1 MNNYWVFEDVNLFSL
16 ICPHKYKG
24 YEQDHPFISF
34 QKGDYIY
41 FQGDVSS
48 TIFLVNSGKV
58 KIGFVDDKGEE
69 YVTAYLK
76 KGDIFGENILLNE
89 THRKEFAQAVEKN
102 TSLCSVTLQQAEE
115 LLQGNK
121 SFSTGIY
128 KLIGFKFKKIER
140 RYQIMLFRDTRTRII
155 EFIKELKEDNTQSIE
170 LLNGEILIQNPYS
183 QSEIAKLVGTSRP
196 TFNIIINELERENYF
211 TYNKNKIILK
221 NKFLLES

>member
-1 MNNYWVFEDVNLFSL
+1 VNNYWFFEDVNLFSL
-16 ICPHKYKG
+16 ICPHQYKG
-24 YEQDHPFISF
+24 YALDHPFISF
-34 QKGDYIY
+34 KKGDYIY

-48 TIFLVNSGKV
+48 TIFLVNTGKV
-58 KIGFVDDKGEE
+58 KIGFVDEKGEE

-76 KGDIFGENILLNE
+76 TGDVFGENILLNE
-89 THRKEFAQAVEKN
+89 THRKEFAQAVDNN
-102 TSLCSVTLQQAEE
+102 TSLCSVTLTQAEE
-115 LLQGNK
+115 LLRENK

-155 EFIKELKEDNTQSIE
+155 EFIKELKEEGSQSLQLI
-170 LLNGEILIQNPYS
+170 NGEIVIQNPYS

-196 TFNIIINELERENYF
+196 TFNIILHELEKDGLISY
-211 TYNKNKIILK
+211 KKKQILLK